1 MKHRQHTLQSIIIE
15 VVIVL
20 LASIISF
27 PLSDIVGVSLS
38 ALPLVIVVCYVILKS
53 IYHLCISLSA
63 YTIELTSSFYPK
75 QQNKDECTLE
85 GISSRA
91 GDNEI
96 MTKRMELFH
105 YEFQHEQQQYRQQKK
120 KEDDE
125 KLDAIM
131 KYTLTT
137 FKRLNFGET
146 EIFQI
151 CECVRSLLPIGKFLP
166 PRKYI
171 SRNELP
177 LRKSH

>member
-1 MKHRQHTLQSIIIE
+1 M
-15 VVIVL
+15 
-20 LASIISF
+20 
-27 PLSDIVGVSLS
+27 
-38 ALPLVIVVCYVILKS
+38 Y
-53 IYHLCISLSA
+53 
-63 YTIELTSSFYPK
+63 
-75 QQNKDECTLE
+75 LE

-137 FKRLNFGET
+137 FKSTKLW
-146 EIFQI
+146 
-151 CECVRSLLPIGKFLP
+151 
-166 PRKYI
+166 
-171 SRNELP
+171 RNRDFP
-177 LRKSH
+177 NLRMR

>member
-63 YTIELTSSFYPK
+63 YTIELTSSFIPNNRTRMNVPLK
-75 QQNKDECTLE
+75 EFLQEQV
-85 GISSRA
+85 
-91 GDNEI
+91 I
-96 MTKRMELFH
+96 MKSWRKEWSYSIMNFNMSNSNTVS
-105 YEFQHEQQQYRQQKK
+105 K
-120 KEDDE
+120 KERRWW

-146 EIFQI
+146 DF
-151 CECVRSLLPIGKFLP
+151 P
-166 PRKYI
+166 
-171 SRNELP
+171 N
-177 LRKSH
+177 LRMR